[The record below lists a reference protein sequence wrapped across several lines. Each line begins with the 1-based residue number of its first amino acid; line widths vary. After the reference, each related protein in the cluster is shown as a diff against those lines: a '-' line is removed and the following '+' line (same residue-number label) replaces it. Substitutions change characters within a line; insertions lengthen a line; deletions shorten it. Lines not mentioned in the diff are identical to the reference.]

1 MTIDI
6 ERRADGRQAL
16 AQLRSQLNQDQLVT
30 LAEIEHF
37 GWELKFIRRKPF
49 QPPIPVVF
57 DADRKRFAVLDEDG
71 SLNLEPG
78 FEIRG

>member
-6 ERRADGRQAL
+6 ERRADARQAQSL
-16 AQLRSQLNQDQLVT
+16 LRSQLNQDQLLT
-30 LAEIEHF
+30 LCELEHF

-71 SLNLEPG
+71 SLNTEPG
-78 FEIRG
+78 FAIRG